1 MFILRIYAVYRFFQF
16 CHFSCLILT
25 SCVRLCYVCYL
36 SMHAKS
42 SQVLIRGLF
51 VTARTA
57 FRRCT
62 ASSYHCTFC
71 VSLHTKKC
79 PEINKINN

>member
-1 MFILRIYAVYRFFQF
+1 
-16 CHFSCLILT
+16 
-25 SCVRLCYVCYL
+25 
-36 SMHAKS
+36 MHAKS

-71 VSLHTKKC
+71 VSLHNKKC